1 MYILC
6 FSRVYLSFYTLC
18 LHCNTIVVCGAGNDG
33 VDIDTTNYTYG
44 YPSKYDLRNIISV
57 AGCDKND
64 NIASGSC
71 YGGTS
76 VDLAAPY
83 HYVCARNDGTYSLVT
98 GTSVS
103 TPFVS
108 GVAALLLAYKPELTT
123 MQLKEAIL
131 NSVDVKSSLNGKVST
146 SGRINAYKALKYVE
160 ESDYRQIVC
169 QVSSRN
175 STVNLFKDYFTYD
188 SDIVAYKGFKT
199 WNSLLANNLDIVYEN
214 NVNSTNAGLL
224 SVNYSGSSLAANQKL
239 YTIKF
244 EVNLTAHNDISNP
257 LSSLEFYAQ
266 ISSGGPCY
274 WAMLG
279 DVNNDGNINNT
290 DLTRISNY
298 VSGSYSPTNAQK
310 VAMDVNMDGTVNLYD
325 MITLQ
330 NYINGTINSF

>member
-1 MYILC
+1 M
-6 FSRVYLSFYTLC
+6 S
-18 LHCNTIVVCGAGNDG
+18 
-33 VDIDTTNYTYG
+33 
-44 YPSKYDLRNIISV
+44 SKV
-57 AGCDKND
+57 A
-64 NIASGSC
+64 
-71 YGGTS
+71 
-76 VDLAAPY
+76 
-83 HYVCARNDGTYSLVT
+83 
-98 GTSVS
+98 
-103 TPFVS
+103 
-108 GVAALLLAYKPELTT
+108 
-123 MQLKEAIL
+123 
-131 NSVDVKSSLNGKVST
+131 T

-160 ESDYRQIVC
+160 ESDYRQLVC
-169 QVSSRN
+169 QVSSG
-175 STVNLFKDYFTYD
+175 SSSINLFKDYIVYD

-214 NVNSTNAGLL
+214 NINSTNAGLL
-224 SVNYSGSSLAANQKL
+224 SVNYSGSSLATNQKL
-239 YTIKF
+239 YTLKF
-244 EVNLTAHNDISNP
+244 EMNLTAHDDISNP

-298 VSGSYSPTNAQK
+298 VSGSYNPTNTQK